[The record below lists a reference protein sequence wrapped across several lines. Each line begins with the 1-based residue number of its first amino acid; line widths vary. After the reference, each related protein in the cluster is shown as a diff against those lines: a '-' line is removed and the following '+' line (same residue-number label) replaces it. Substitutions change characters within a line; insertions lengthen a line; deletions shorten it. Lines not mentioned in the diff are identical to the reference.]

1 MLSLMLEPAACFLFC
16 SCACFSASTDRCATE
31 PAGVAV
37 DDSLGRAA
45 PVDDVSGRLCV
56 EVALG
61 RAELG
66 SAPCAAADDEAD
78 APAYCA
84 RMEAA
89 HAAEYDDA
97 S

>member
-1 MLSLMLEPAACFLFC
+1 MLSLISEPAAFFLFCC
-16 SCACFSASTDRCATE
+16 SCACFSASTDRCARE
-31 PAGVAV
+31 PAGVAI
-37 DDSLGRAA
+37 SLGRAA
-45 PVDDVSGRLCV
+45 PLVDDVSGRLCV

-61 RAELG
+61 KTELG
-66 SAPCAAADDEAD
+66 SASRCDDDEAD

>member
-1 MLSLMLEPAACFLFC
+1 MLSLISEPAACFLFCC

-31 PAGVAV
+31 PAGAAV
-37 DDSLGRAA
+37 SRGRAA
-45 PVDDVSGRLCV
+45 PVVDVVSGRLCV
-56 EVALG
+56 GVARG
-61 RAELG
+61 KTELG
-66 SAPCAAADDEAD
+66 SAPCCDDDEAD